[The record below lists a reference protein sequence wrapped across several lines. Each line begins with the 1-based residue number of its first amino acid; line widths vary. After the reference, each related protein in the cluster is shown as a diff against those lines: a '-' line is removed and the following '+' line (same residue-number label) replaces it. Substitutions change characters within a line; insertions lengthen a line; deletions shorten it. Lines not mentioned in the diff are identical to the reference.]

1 LLGTH
6 PGDARVLERAVA
18 TFTACQSYSDAL
30 RLTDRQLQITPN
42 DLVALANKG
51 NLCVLT
57 GDFSNAIPPLT
68 LSLSLTNTYA
78 ARLNR
83 AIAWLRTGRLDEA
96 GADYQAL
103 LEASPAAYNACS
115 GLVGTA
121 LQMGD
126 TSTAIRY
133 CQQYLA
139 QASADSDEAK
149 AIVGRLK
156 SLQQARH

>member
-1 LLGTH
+1 MEVSLLEARAWLAKTNRPVAQGIIYALLGTH

-18 TFTACQSYSDAL
+18 IFTACQSYSDAL
-30 RLTDRQLQITPN
+30 RIVDRQLQATPN
-42 DLVALANKG
+42 DPVALANKG

-83 AIAWLRTGRLDEA
+83 AIAWLRTGRPDAAVE
-96 GADYQAL
+96 ADYQAL
-103 LEASPAAYNACS
+103 LQAFPAACNDCL

-121 LQMGD
+121 LQ
-126 TSTAIRY
+126 TRNTNAAIRY
-133 CQQYLA
+133 CEQ
-139 QASADSDEAK
+139 
-149 AIVGRLK
+149 
-156 SLQQARH
+156 